1 MVKAQPSEPA
11 SRGTCVFV
19 LQAEG
24 SSLPSLWYE
33 PKDWMNQHPLQ
44 EPSSSSHITVQYR
57 AAADTHMVQ
66 REQEGEKVARL
77 AQGNQ

>member
-1 MVKAQPSEPA
+1 M
-11 SRGTCVFV
+11 FV

-24 SSLPSLWYE
+24 SSLPSLWDE
-33 PKDWMNQHPLQ
+33 PKDWMNQHLLQ

-66 REQEGEKVARL
+66 REQEVEEVARL